1 MVALVSSRMGSI
13 GDNGSGGFYG
23 YRMSKAALNAAGV
36 SLAHD
41 LKPAGIS
48 VVILHPGAVRTDM
61 TGGQG
66 AIDTDAAAHGLLQRI
81 DELELQAT
89 GRFLHE
95 NGTVL
100 PW

>member
-1 MVALVSSRMGSI
+1 
-13 GDNGSGGFYG
+13 
-23 YRMSKAALNAAGV
+23 MSKAALNAAGV
-36 SLAHD
+36 SLSHD
-41 LKPAGIS
+41 LKPAGIA
-48 VVILHPGAVRTDM
+48 VVILHPGAVLTDM
-61 TGGQG
+61 TGGGQG
-66 AIDTDAAAHGLLQRI
+66 AIDPDASARGLLQRI